1 MVAGS
6 LGTVFAVFPAAAA
19 PGVDD
24 GAEIY
29 MVAAEVFLE
38 PAGFLLEL
46 CQGLGQ
52 QLLDFRVLSLQPV
65 PPMIPIGQRA
75 RSASIFND
83 LIPSGIIWLSL

>member
-29 MVAAEVFLE
+29 MGAAEVFLE

-46 CQGLGQ
+46 CQRLGQ
-52 QLLDFRVLSLQPV
+52 QLLDFRVLRLQPV
-65 PPMIPIGQRA
+65 PSYDLRSVSA